1 MVSVGL
7 TVSLSWGF
15 HVSETATKIGLSSP
29 ILNWSPQMGQKPL
42 SNGTEISP
50 KWVKHTQVGGME
62 GSSDTLQTVGG
73 GTARC
78 IIPPPVK
85 TPALGFH
92 SHGLC
97 VSRDLLGL
105 GRQNPPSTP
114 AVGQRPPQND
124 GVGGILDCHPVSV
137 LMRSQ
142 GNKPGPVTPPDTPS
156 EVPEPRVTPQPS
168 PIPWVP
174 GAPPKPRPALVT
186 RRYSDSVG
194 VLMAFPSGAGL
205 PRPSPSK
212 IGPRARPSPTCPRS
226 PRDAAPER

>member
-1 MVSVGL
+1 MHHPSPNKDTSPGVPQSW
-7 TVSLSWGF
+7 SLCVPRSSGAG
-15 HVSETATKIGLSSP
+15 ETEP
-29 ILNWSPQMGQKPL
+29 
-42 SNGTEISP
+42 P
-50 KWVKHTQVGGME
+50 KHPRSG
-62 GSSDTLQTVGG
+62 
-73 GTARC
+73 A
-78 IIPPPVK
+78 K
-85 TPALGFH
+85 TPTKRWG
-92 SHGLC
+92 
-97 VSRDLLGL
+97 
-105 GRQNPPSTP
+105 
-114 AVGQRPPQND
+114 
-124 GVGGILDCHPVSV
+124 GGILDCHPVSV

-174 GAPPKPRPALVT
+174 GAPPKLRPALVT